1 MTLGQEIDGFVE
13 KLRRQRDELK
23 LQSHLFKAEAKE
35 EWDKAEARWKK
46 LQARSGQARDAA
58 GDAGEDIVDALK
70 NVGREIRDGYE
81 KIRKTL

>member
-1 MTLGQEIDGFVE
+1 MTLGQDIDGLVE

-23 LQSHLFKAEAKE
+23 LQSHLFKAEARE

-58 GDAGEDIVDALK
+58 GDVGEDIAGAVK